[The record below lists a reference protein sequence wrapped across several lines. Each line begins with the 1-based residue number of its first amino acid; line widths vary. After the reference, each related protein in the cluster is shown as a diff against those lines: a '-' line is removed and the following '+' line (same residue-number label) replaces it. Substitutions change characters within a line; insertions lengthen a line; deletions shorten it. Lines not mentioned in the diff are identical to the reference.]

1 MYTTRKGDNKMN
13 FREHEH
19 EVNIEILIK
28 NSFSS
33 DLPNN
38 LCLANIDT
46 GKVIDLFEDIAN
58 RKYDSIFGIDD
69 NTGLIT
75 TVRRKKDTTPA
86 YIFNDGVEPV
96 QYFDYKNNKRFRELS
111 IPNFNYYIAFVYNTI
126 LMRDSLFA
134 KLYDKEVTSEEEYS
148 NSPILVKNIR
158 KEIIFT
164 KNIYNDFEPAD
175 IISNEEFEFIGEN
188 ERGLLFNTNVLKD
201 IIAEGSSLYYLETDI
216 ESYFQ
221 NIYTHSFNE
230 LKVLKPFN
238 YLNDEK
244 VQKYFDFLDYYNM
257 KINFNHTKGIL
268 TGPLSSSIS
277 AELLLMAIDE
287 LIREKIENK
296 EIAYKRYVDDMWF
309 YSNDVT
315 DLDNISNF
323 LQEILRKFNLD
334 IQHEKTHIEKKIRS
348 RKTGN
353 INEVYNTFPFLKEKK
368 YKLGATD
375 ILFIISQTS
384 QLNDGSKYPFWKTFF
399 TIFYNKIDK
408 KEIIISD
415 DLVEVIIT
423 TFLKLGYLNSP
434 LQVRIYRVIDALIN
448 QFNGTLGLST
458 RKLIFT
464 CLKKSNDYV
473 NNNLSNT
480 VGQIWHYYLIC
491 KVCGKDDRLVELNE
505 LIRYYSNHNNFHN
518 KEINPLVLVSFV
530 EYKNLSINDV
540 IFTYVTDLYYSKV
553 RINEQSKIEDVY
565 QTIAYSKW
573 WIVLLQLKVIGAY
586 ENKNFDLLFQTK
598 VRKKPV
604 RDKLYLPFSI
614 IEEKVVQD
622 DDIDDFFE
630 NYFK

>member
-1 MYTTRKGDNKMN
+1 MN
-13 FREHEH
+13 FREH

-38 LCLANIDT
+38 LCLTNIDT
-46 GKVIDLFEDIAN
+46 GKVINLFEDIAN
-58 RKYDSIFGIDD
+58 RKYESIFGIDD
-69 NTGLIT
+69 NTGLIE
-75 TVRRKKDTTPA
+75 TVRKKKDSTPA

-134 KLYDKEVTSEEEYS
+134 KLYEKEVTSEEEYS
-148 NSPILVKNIR
+148 NSPIIVKNIR
-158 KEIIFT
+158 NEIIFT
-164 KNIYNDFEPAD
+164 KNIYNDLELAD
-175 IISNEEFEFIGEN
+175 IISNEELEYIGER

-315 DLDNISNF
+315 ALDNISNF

-348 RKTGN
+348 RKTGE

-368 YKLGATD
+368 YKLDATD

-384 QLNDGSKYPFWKTFF
+384 QLNDSSKYPFWKTFF
-399 TIFYNKIDK
+399 TTFYNKIDK
-408 KEIIISD
+408 KEIIISG

-423 TFLKLGYLNSP
+423 TFLKLGYLNTP
-434 LQVRIYRVIDALIN
+434 LQVRIYKVIDALIN
-448 QFNGTLGLST
+448 QFNGNLDLST

-480 VGQIWHYYLIC
+480 VGQIWHYFLIC
-491 KVCGKDDRLVELNE
+491 KVCDRDDRLAELND
-505 LIRYYSNHNNFHN
+505 LILYYSNNNNLHNV
-518 KEINPLVLVSFV
+518 EINPLVLVSFV
-530 EYKNLSINDV
+530 EYKNKNIND
-540 IFTYVTDLYYSKV
+540 IILSYVTDLYYSKV
-553 RINEQSKIEDVY
+553 KINEQSKIEDVY

-573 WIVLLQLKVIGAY
+573 WIVLLQLKVIGAL
-586 ENKNFDLLFQTK
+586 ENENFDLLFQTK

-614 IEEKVVQD
+614 ID
-622 DDIDDFFE
+622 E
-630 NYFK
+630 NIIQG